1 MTPRRPAF
9 TLLELILAIVIGFSL
24 SMLLMQMGTMLRHH
38 TDALTMAQ
46 TQTDLL
52 RESESLVG
60 DYRDHLDSSS
70 SGLGTMLNNW
80 APGEGVAK
88 NVEQIVVGDT
98 GGTYSF
104 SVTVYKVTLS
114 RDGQSYNEYFTQ

>member
-9 TLLELILAIVIGFSL
+9 TLLELILAIVVGFSL
-24 SMLLMQMGTMLRHH
+24 SALLVQMGTMMRHH
-38 TDALTMAQ
+38 TDALATAQ

-52 RESESLVG
+52 RESEALVG
-60 DYRDHLDSSS
+60 SYRDHLDTSS
-70 SGLGTMLNNW
+70 SGLGTMLGNW

-88 NVEQIVVGDT
+88 DVQQISVGDT
-98 GGTYSF
+98 GGTYTF

-114 RDGQSYNEYFTQ
+114 RDGQSYNEYFTE